1 MCSCHDMVLDLG
13 TNHQLSDCQLVGLDL
28 AVVLVL
34 REGVVVALESRL
46 QQLREPG
53 VVEGSAGDEY
63 RSK

>member
-34 REGVVVALESRL
+34 REGVVVALELRL

-53 VVEGSAGDEY
+53 VVE
-63 RSK
+63 R